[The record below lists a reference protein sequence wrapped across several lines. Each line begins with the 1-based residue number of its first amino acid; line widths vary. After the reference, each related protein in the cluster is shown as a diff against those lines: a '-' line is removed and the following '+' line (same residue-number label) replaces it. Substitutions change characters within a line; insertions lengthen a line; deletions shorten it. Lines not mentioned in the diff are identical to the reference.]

1 MFKFFNKNN
10 KKLADKMFKKNE
22 KQLMDELG
30 EILYISGVHPMDITD
45 DELIDIQKSLNKA
58 IENHTI
64 KKIKKVQKTKE
75 LLNKVKSFFV
85 KFKPTKKS
93 VVKNKTICKYEQ
105 FDDQNTSYPTV
116 AYSKCIESKDKKKYD
131 EVDENYLKEFINDN
145 LDEYFAFVESL
156 PKYKKENISKYKLLQ
171 QFLIKYLNKKMIKQL
186 PEIMTAIYY
195 LTDCKWVKYNDK
207 STKECLNNIVKIVY
221 DYFEPKYIA
230 LAIQRMEWKDFIVLI
245 DFRMGFKYDG
255 KIYSIPLM
263 INGTALDTFTIAIDT
278 RVMNEMYEQTDEENN
293 E

>member
-45 DELIDIQKSLNKA
+45 DELIGIQKSLNKA
-58 IENHTI
+58 IENHTT
-64 KKIKKVQKTKE
+64 KKIKKVQKSKQ
-75 LLNKVKSFFV
+75 LLDKIKLFFV

-93 VVKNKTICKYEQ
+93 VVKNKTICKYEH

-131 EVDENYLKEFINDN
+131 EVDGNYLKEFINDN
-145 LDEYFAFVESL
+145 LDEYFAFLESL
-156 PKYKKENISKYKLLQ
+156 PLYEKKNVSKVKLTQ
-171 QFLIKYLNKKMIKQL
+171 RFLIKYLNKKMIKQL
-186 PEIMTAIYY
+186 PMIMKEIYS
-195 LTDCKWVKYNDK
+195 LTNCNWIKYDDNA
-207 STKECLNNIVKIVY
+207 TKNCLNNIIKVVY
-221 DYFEPKYIA
+221 DKFEPKYVA
-230 LAIQRMEWKDFIVLI
+230 LSIQRMERKDFIVLI
-245 DFRMGFKYDG
+245 DFKIGFKYNG
-255 KIYSIPLM
+255 KIYSIPYM
-263 INGTALDTFTIAIDT
+263 ATEKALNVFTIAIDT
-278 RVMNEMYEQTDEENN
+278 RVMNEMYEQTNEENN

>member
-30 EILYISGVHPMDITD
+30 EILYISGVQPMDITD
-45 DELIDIQKSLNKA
+45 DELISIKKSLNKA

-64 KKIKKVQKTKE
+64 KKIKKVQKTKK

-93 VVKNKTICKYEQ
+93 VVKNKTICKHEQ

-131 EVDENYLKEFINDN
+131 EVDGSFLNEFINEH
-145 LDEYFAFVESL
+145 LDEYFAFLESL
-156 PKYKKENISKYKLLQ
+156 PLYEKKNVSKVKLTQ
-171 QFLIKYLNKKMIKQL
+171 RFLIRYLNKKMIKQL

-245 DFRMGFKYDG
+245 DFKIGFKYNG
-255 KIYSIPLM
+255 KIYSIPYM
-263 INGTALDTFTIAIDT
+263 ATEKALNVFTIAIDT
-278 RVMNEMYEQTDEENN
+278 RVMNEMYEQTNEENN